1 MNKHFLKFETKN
13 LAIRRDVLE
22 ERIVSHPWILCS
34 ITGLIAIMELILLI
48 RALAMPSNYHNYY
61 YVYISLYSILFLA
74 SSACSIFS
82 AATSKRARSL
92 KKAYYI
98 LANIY
103 VFTICFFATGI
114 SYLDLVGSLGH
125 PIVFLTTFLAIPCI
139 CLINPWVYSLLTVG
153 CSAILLSFVSY
164 IGQSTYY
171 VTNGLLIN
179 FVIFDIITIFVA
191 FQSYSFMAD
200 YYDKS
205 MDLQKLSYTDT
216 LTGLKNRRSLDDMLD
231 DNSVPSDKSMILAD
245 IDGFKSVNDDHG
257 HQYGDKVLSCVGSL
271 LKEAF
276 GSENSFRYG
285 GDEMAIST
293 NKKKEEIIVSID
305 YINSELH
312 RIFPKDNITMSFGI
326 CLYEEGVPEHILIQN
341 ADKALYLSKKIKTKK
356 YSFYER

>member
-1 MNKHFLKFETKN
+1 MNDHIAKFGKKH
-13 LAIRRDVLE
+13 LAIRQEVLE

-34 ITGLIAIMELILLI
+34 TTGIIAIMELFLLI
-48 RALAMPSNYHNYY
+48 RGLAIPNAINNYH
-61 YVYISLYSILFLA
+61 YVYIALYSILFA
-74 SSACSIFS
+74 VSSGASIFT
-82 AATSKRARSL
+82 AATAKKAKSL
-92 KKAYYI
+92 RKAYYI

-103 VFTICFFATGI
+103 VFTICFFSTGI

-153 CSAILLSFVSY
+153 CSTILLTFVSY
-164 IGQSTYY
+164 VGETTYY

-179 FVIFDIITIFVA
+179 FIIFDIITIFVA

-216 LTGLKNRRSLDDMLD
+216 LTGLKNRRSLDDMMD
-231 DNSVPSDKSMILAD
+231 SQKQSTDKSMILAD
-245 IDGFKSVNDDHG
+245 IDGFKAINDEHG
-257 HQYGDKVLSCVGSL
+257 HQYGDKVLACVGAL
-271 LKEAF
+271 LKDAF
-276 GSENSFRYG
+276 GIDNSFRYG

-305 YINSELH
+305 YINSELS
-312 RIFPKDNITMSFGI
+312 RVFPNDKITIRSSI
-326 CLYEEGVPEHILIQN
+326 VLNKQRAN
-341 ADKALYLSKKIKTKK
+341 
-356 YSFYER
+356 